1 MRKYKNTIIIVSVVV
16 LSLGLLSFVVLKNK
30 KPREVFLL
38 GGLDNRSG
46 DKNIQEQSAL
56 LSQGLGNSK
65 SVTAFRYTDSSGI
78 IKQIEFS
85 KSPVYVVLFSAG
97 CRHSEKVAQAMLNKG
112 YSLNNMYIV
121 EPYAVSSS
129 GATTKSVIRAVNLGV
144 PQKNVVVGKS
154 KSTGKGVVPNTTP
167 TPECSPSHWCAIT
180 MVGQMIA
187 NGR

>member
-1 MRKYKNTIIIVSVVV
+1 MRKYKNTIIIVSIAV
-16 LSLGLLSFVVLKNK
+16 LSLGLLSFVFLKKK
-30 KPREVFLL
+30 KPNQVFLL

-46 DKNIQEQSAL
+46 DKNIEEQSAL

-65 SVTAFRYTDSSGI
+65 SVSAFRYTDSNGI
-78 IKQIEFS
+78 IKQIEIS

-112 YSLNNMYIV
+112 YSLNNVYVV

-129 GATTKSVIRAVNLGV
+129 GATTKSVIGAVNLGV

-154 KSTGKGVVPNTTP
+154 KSTGKGVVPNATP

-180 MVGQMIA
+180 MVRQMIV